1 MFLLKGNDNRGFSL
15 VELIIVVSIMAV
27 LLVVLAPAMLRY
39 VEKTRVQKDESAV
52 AEVLKAAELALADD
66 QLYTAAGGEDIT
78 VKVTD
83 DAGISVTC
91 GAGAAANA
99 APDLQRDIR
108 SAVGEKIRFS
118 SAHYRGKT
126 FTLFFR
132 YEEGRQA
139 YVAQP
144 DAANP
149 SFQWTVS

>member
-1 MFLLKGNDNRGFSL
+1 MFLVRGKDNRGFSL

-27 LLVVLAPAMLRY
+27 LMVVMAPAMLRY

-78 VKVTD
+78 VTVKD
-83 DAGISVTC
+83 DTGISVTC

-99 APDLQRDIR
+99 APDLQRDIGA
-108 SAVGEKIRFS
+108 AVGEKIRFS
-118 SAHYRGKT
+118 SAKYRGKT
-126 FTLFFR
+126 FTLLFEFR
-132 YEEGRQA
+132 ADRQA

-144 DAANP
+144 NAGDP
-149 SFQWTVS
+149 SLQWTVS

>member
-91 GAGAAANA
+91 GAGAAVNA

-108 SAVGEKIRFS
+108 AAVGEKIRFS
-118 SAHYRGKT
+118 SVRYHDRT
-126 FTLFFR
+126 FTIHFEFR
-132 YEEGRQA
+132 PDRQA
-139 YVAQP
+139 YVARP
-144 DAANP
+144 DAGDP
-149 SFQWTVS
+149 SLKWTVS